1 MSIPPTVRNDAPE
14 GTSYKTGV
22 LLTAGEH
29 DELIKIATLRPVNGE
44 TLHQSM
50 LKLVTSPMPG

>member
-1 MSIPPTVRNDAPE
+1 
-14 GTSYKTGV
+14 
-22 LLTAGEH
+22 
-29 DELIKIATLRPVNGE
+29 LIKIATLRPVNGE